1 MRGHGL
7 NHIFEIVWHIPGP
20 QKTNQ
25 KIQVLLDGPSL
36 NVYHLIIRVLQSQK
50 CTPIIVVTRVNFKEY
65 ITGA

>member
-7 NHIFEIVWHIPGP
+7 NHIFEIVWHIPGS
-20 QKTNQ
+20 QNIK

-50 CTPIIVVTRVNFKEY
+50 CIPIIVVTRVNFKEY